1 MEPAS
6 AVAPPV
12 EAVAEVPPLQ
22 VQPLVQSVVEE
33 QPTTAPAPQPV
44 AETPPVADDPPPVI
58 QPLSV
63 ASPVAPEASPP
74 PLQPPAEPSEPPV
87 AQPAP
92 EEAPRAPEEPAPVA
106 EQPPAQAEPE
116 VAAPAETPPV
126 TEVSANGSAADDA
139 QHFVV
144 LRLSEGEQLEIGSFG
159 SPEEAHGFAHEVVR
173 QIAAAQGEATWP
185 FFAGRFLRP
194 ETIVSVDLIAAAQ
207 ERWMGSSARA
217 GWANINP

>member
-1 MEPAS
+1 
-6 AVAPPV
+6 
-12 EAVAEVPPLQ
+12 
-22 VQPLVQSVVEE
+22 VVDE
-33 QPTTAPAPQPV
+33 QPTPAPPPQPV
-44 AETPPVADDPPPVI
+44 AEPPPVADDPPPLI

-63 ASPVAPEASPP
+63 TPPVAPETSPP
-74 PLQPPAEPSEPPV
+74 PLQSPAEPSEPAV
-87 AQPAP
+87 AQPVPEAAP
-92 EEAPRAPEEPAPVA
+92 PVPEEPVPVD

-116 VAAPAETPPV
+116 MAAPAETPPV
-126 TEVSANGSAADDA
+126 TEASANGSAADDA

-144 LRLSEGEQLEIGSFG
+144 LRLSEGEQMEIGSFG

-173 QIAAAQGEATWP
+173 QIAAAQGDATWP